1 MGKALEPYRR
11 IDKSGAITL
20 SIMGI
25 IVLFVMA
32 YFLGLTES
40 QSGTLKGLES
50 NSREFAFDLP
60 DTNIGR
66 DLRLNLKAAIAVDN
80 KKHQVIYS
88 YNADQIRPVA
98 SISKILTAMIVLDNY
113 NPDTVLTI
121 TKQDA
126 RNSSRSLFQPGD
138 MVRAK
143 DLLHASMLQSDNR
156 AARALARLVAG
167 SYEDF
172 ARNMN
177 NMALTCGL
185 KNTVMYEPTGL
196 NEHNCSTAADI
207 ARLMLLAYTRYP
219 EFARI
224 TSLKEYT
231 FSLVNRKKQIHLVN
245 TNRMVFSKYK
255 VKAGKTGYIIESDY
269 CLATIL
275 EDAEGNEVTVVVLG
289 APGSNTRFR
298 EARRLASYAFERI

>member
-1 MGKALEPYRR
+1 MGETLDNYEKT
-11 IDKSGAITL
+11 DKKGVIAL

-25 IVLFVMA
+25 STLFIMA

-40 QSGTLKGLES
+40 QSGTLYTMEEQQQAFS
-50 NSREFAFDLP
+50 FDLP
-60 DTNIGR
+60 DSNLSR
-66 DLRLNLKAAIAVDN
+66 DLHLNLKAAIAIDN
-80 KKHQVIYS
+80 RKHDVIYC

-98 SISKILTAMIVLDNY
+98 SISKLLTAMIVLDNY

-126 RNSSRSLFQPGD
+126 RNSSRSLFRTGD
-138 MVRAK
+138 RVRAK
-143 DLLHASMLQSDNR
+143 DLLHAAMLQSDNR
-156 AARALARLVAG
+156 AARALARHVAG

-177 NMALTCGL
+177 NVAKACGL
-185 KNTVMYEPTGL
+185 ENTVMFEPTGL
-196 NEHNCSTAADI
+196 DERNCSTAADVAKLLNI
-207 ARLMLLAYTRYP
+207 AYHKYP
-219 EFARI
+219 ELAHI
-224 TSLKEYT
+224 TSLKKYT
-231 FSLVNRKKQIHLVN
+231 FSLINRKKRIQLVN

-275 EDAEGNEVTVVVLG
+275 QNSKGEEVTVVVLG
-289 APGSNTRFR
+289 APGNNTRFR
-298 EARRLASYAFERI
+298 EARRLANYAFSRI

>member
-1 MGKALEPYRR
+1 MGKALELYHK
-11 IDKSGAITL
+11 IDKTGTIAF
-20 SIMGI
+20 SIMGV
-25 IVLFVMA
+25 IVLFIMA
-32 YFLGLTES
+32 WFLGLTES
-40 QSGTLKGLES
+40 QSGTLKSHETKP
-50 NSREFAFDLP
+50 REFSFEIP
-60 DTNIGR
+60 DSNVGR

-88 YNADQIRPVA
+88 YNADEIRPVA
-98 SISKILTAMIVLDNY
+98 SISKLLTAMIVLDSY

-126 RNSSRSLFQPGD
+126 HNSSRSLFRPGD
-138 MVRAK
+138 KARAI
-143 DLLHASMLQSDNR
+143 DFLHASMLQSDNR

-167 SYEDF
+167 SYDDF
-172 ARNMN
+172 AEKMN
-177 NMALTCGL
+177 DLALNCGL

-207 ARLMLLAYTRYP
+207 ARLILIAHTKYP
-219 EFARI
+219 ELARI
-224 TSLKEYT
+224 TSLKEYS
-231 FSLVNRKKQIHLVN
+231 FDLLNRKKKIRLVN

-255 VKAGKTGYIIESDY
+255 VKAGKTGYIVESDY

-275 EDAEGNEVTVVVLG
+275 EDSQGKEVTVVVLG

-298 EARRLASYAFERI
+298 EARRLASYAFEKI